1 MNLKVIGLALALAAP
16 IAAQAA
22 EPPAPKKECCCCKK
36 GDEGKMKCCDDMKAG
51 EHGTGHDMSS
61 MDKK

>member
-1 MNLKVIGLALALAAP
+1 MKLRVLGLALALATP

-22 EPPAPKKECCCCKK
+22 EPPAPKKECCCCKE
-36 GDEGKMKCCDDMKAG
+36 GAEGKMKCCDDMKAG
-51 EHGTGHDMSS
+51 EHGAGHDMSG